1 MAKKVD
7 LGGPGR
13 QKGDLDQFINNLGDA
28 IQTNA
33 IASKASDFEAR
44 RSPVAK
50 KIAKAQEVV
59 GGTVGAVG
67 KGLVFGMEGADLD
80 SPYGKL
86 QVATAGTTQIDE
98 GIAALEKLAKPYRQ
112 QVAPR
117 ISAAWLASS
126 DTYREA
132 NSELTSNRFRDIASI
147 SPLVPNSALF
157 EKAIED
163 SRKPVNPDDS
173 TENYLTARIYSP
185 GRSMILGIAD
195 LVPGEQGAEK
205 LDWENGREVDE
216 FYRQGLPQFFSGV
229 ADFGYNGLDPVAVGV
244 GSATKGYKLLI
255 KRPITSKNAKLISNE
270 IESAKNPNIQNS
282 WSPVLDAVAKAADP
296 TDESVTVSMLDNIG
310 AINGG
315 SGANI
320 SRVLVDAQIVGGRE
334 LAADVLKVATDPG
347 SVGAL
352 DEVTAKSETI
362 SAQINHLVKKQE
374 KVNQYITSL
383 LDPEVV
389 TPPLSS
395 VDGMRKYAIDAPRIG
410 DDLLEGQKRLASY
423 LQDEVSEKLRS
434 EIRAKSALADVYLE
448 TRSIA
453 GTMLNE
459 TVPITALRKLQEH
472 RVTVAQQADDAY
484 WGFEP
489 TISSEGVSRIAY
501 WVNPSGRLHEAPR
514 GMAQLSGPAG
524 ARSDREM
531 AARIRDLAK
540 STGMSPTQA
549 RAIYNDYKMLGT
561 KSEMFGAFDELLIKS
576 QIDISAKHVPDVNRL
591 NPEQLKIFKKVYESL
606 NLATTKS
613 RGQVIQMAKD
623 KNYTVTV
630 DGKNVKIPQL
640 EALIEDM
647 ASDYA
652 LEVSLGARSV
662 PTPAEIRY
670 VADELIKGTPTT
682 TSQVP
687 GIHFA
692 PRASEIEDFVIMH
705 RTEIQHLVD
714 DILDGSFN
722 PNIIDE
728 VVKNPQDYINKT
740 TLAGAKKLGPRQG
753 AKVGLDSL
761 GSLVLGYQNNVWK
774 PMTLLGFGY
783 TSRNVL
789 EGMSRVAVLFAEFHQ
804 ERGFKYSDMFTDF
817 TGANVR
823 LANRRTN
830 KAEAKAWRENID
842 NFNVKFDE
850 LTKTM
855 SSTGK
860 VAEETFL
867 NAQDSVAMSMRGFQ
881 EFKSVLD
888 DFVTSSPEGVRFLST
903 IKRSV
908 DLAFKQSRPKG
919 ISEEFINAITSGDY
933 KRSWELSVSMNPE
946 QLTTN
951 LKYIKTQSLET
962 LREINYFVDK
972 GNLSAGATQIAN
984 KLNISLSHIS
994 SATDAAYIALME
1006 RAKTRGEL
1014 EGYISSVKLKKP
1026 EKVRQGEGQFEPIPG
1041 SGYLLDDSYAN
1052 NIGQIMRGQV
1062 SSAASTS
1069 STILNVR
1076 QQIAQT
1082 KWNMFAKEELI
1093 FPNEVIGNEV
1103 TNKVNVSW
1111 AEAFADYSNNIY
1123 HNDALSIKI
1132 LSAKSPEQRAKLK
1145 AELESWLSSRDSIEW
1160 RNSLEYEVSRYPSR
1174 SDGKSKYVT
1183 ILEERLVELDNMYP
1197 LRGANGEDL
1206 SYLRQ
1211 KVIDRTFTNAD
1222 AIAIPPVDRMPVNG
1236 VTLAKHPEDKLRNA
1250 GRWYRAKV
1258 NSIFKYLGTVPE
1270 DNFVRFPFYRTV
1282 YRNEV
1287 RRRVRMITD
1296 AGKDPVKYEE
1306 QILAVARQEA
1316 YKQTMERLYSIERY
1330 TDLGQAM
1337 QYFSPFYMAGQNS
1350 ARFWAGAATRKPET
1364 VVNALKIWNIPNAAG
1379 VVYDEEGNRIAYDTP
1394 WTAEESTIA
1403 IGLPASVAK
1412 IYGAEDFVAPKQSL
1426 DLAFQGRIPGVPALG
1441 GPVVDTGVV
1450 NIMRYVSGTAAD
1462 PDLWALKMGLG
1473 PNFIGEKVIPFYQ
1486 SVKENPNENAIM
1498 RSARAFIGYGSQW
1511 KPLLAVGSAVSGK
1524 ANLTFM
1530 TRHDSLYRSELIKLE
1545 REGGQYTAQEHA
1557 DAIARAY
1564 GKTIITLLSEGLLGS
1579 APLVV
1584 KPKFQNAQQKEKNII
1599 NGYIQKYGYEQG
1611 MLEYG
1616 KQVEAKGSSVNIG
1629 ILASA
1634 NVATDNI
1641 FGLFSNTETIY
1652 NFNRNKDLVAE
1663 LDKFNSNSSVVG
1675 YFMNTGNPSEDY
1687 STTAEE
1693 YLYTTNINNKNIKS
1707 KQPDMAMIPYE
1718 LQRRAYNNEYYPYS
1732 TAIDL
1737 MQKADAQAGREESAE
1752 FYQVL
1757 KDERKAELEKKYPIY
1772 ANEKDYKKQESIIND
1787 IRTMYAFTQ
1796 DQKFMKTVGKD
1807 NKNVIAAEAY
1817 LYEIRPLLVEDKK
1830 NKTRST
1836 KEIDTIKLQ
1845 FLEDLSAGDPELA
1858 KFLQVFFSR
1867 DDYTEIDIT
1876 DVWTKVND

>member
-1 MAKKVD
+1 VAIKRD
-7 LGGPGR
+7 LGGAGT
-13 QKGDLDQFINNLGDA
+13 QKGDLDQFINNLSDS
-28 IQTNA
+28 IQANA

-44 RSPVAK
+44 RSPLAKNVAK
-50 KIAKAQEVV
+50 VQGIAGSA
-59 GGTVGAVG
+59 VGAIG
-67 KGLVFGMEGADLD
+67 KGFMSGKKDADLK
-80 SPYGKL
+80 SPYGVL
-86 QVATAGTTQIDE
+86 QYATASVTGFDE
-98 GIAALEKLAKPYRQ
+98 GIAVVEKGAKPYRQ
-112 QVAPR
+112 EVAPR
-117 ISAAWLASS
+117 ISAAFLASS
-126 DTYREA
+126 ATYREA
-132 NSELTSNRFRDIASI
+132 NSDIVGNLSTDLLTN
-147 SPLVPNSALF
+147 SPIYR
-157 EKAIED
+157 KAIED
-163 SRKPVNPDDS
+163 SRKPVNPEQSIED
-173 TENYLTARIYSP
+173 YLAARIYSP

-205 LDWENGREVDE
+205 LNWENGVEVDK
-216 FYRQGLPQFFSGV
+216 FYRQGLPQFFSAV
-229 ADFGYNGLDPVAVGV
+229 SDFGFNWLDPVFAGPAT
-244 GSATKGYKLLI
+244 ATKGYKALVV
-255 KRPITSKNAKLISNE
+255 RPVTSKNAPLINAE
-270 IESAKNPNIQNS
+270 IEAAKNPNVQNS

-296 TDESVTVSMLDNIG
+296 TDPTVTVSMLDNIG

-315 SGANI
+315 SGANV
-320 SRVLVDAQIVGGRE
+320 SKVLIDAQIVGGRE
-334 LAADVLKVATDPG
+334 LAADVLKVTRDPG
-347 SVGAL
+347 NVGAL
-352 DEVTAKSETI
+352 DDITAKSETI

-374 KVNQYITSL
+374 KVNEYITSL
-383 LDPEVV
+383 LDPEVI

-395 VDGMRKYAIDAPRIG
+395 VAGMRKFAVDAPPIG
-410 DDLLEGQKRLASY
+410 DDLIQGQERLASY
-423 LQDEVSEKLRS
+423 LQDNVAEKLRS
-434 EIRAKSALADVYLE
+434 EIRGKSALADVYLE
-448 TRSIA
+448 TRAIA
-453 GTMLNE
+453 GTMLNQ
-459 TVPITALRKLQEH
+459 TVPVTALRKLQEH
-472 RVTVAQQADDAY
+472 RVTMAQQADDAY

-489 TISSEGVSRIAY
+489 TLSADGVSRVAY
-501 WVNPSGRLHEAPR
+501 WVNPSGRLLEAPR

-531 AARIRDLAK
+531 AARARDLAK
-540 STGMSPTQA
+540 VTGMSASET
-549 RAIYNDYKMLGT
+549 RAIYVDYKMLGT
-561 KSEMFGAFDELLIKS
+561 KSEMFGAFDELLIKA
-576 QIDISAKHVPDVNRL
+576 QIDISAKHVPDVNKL
-591 NPEQLKIFKKVYESL
+591 SPEQLKIFKKVYESL

-623 KNYTVTV
+623 KNYTITV

-705 RTEIQHLVD
+705 QTEIQHLVD
-714 DILDGSFN
+714 DILDGSLSAN
-722 PNIIDE
+722 VIDE
-728 VVKNPQDYINKT
+728 IVKNPQDYINKT
-740 TLAGAKKLGPRQG
+740 TLSGIKKAGPGQG
-753 AKVGLDSL
+753 IRVGLDNL
-761 GSLVLGYQNNVWK
+761 GNLVLGYQNNVWK

-789 EGMSRVAVLFAEFHQ
+789 EGLSRVAVLFAEYHQ

-817 TGANVR
+817 AGANVR
-823 LANRRTN
+823 IANRRTN
-830 KAEAKAWRENID
+830 KAEAKAWRDNVD
-842 NFNVKFDE
+842 NFNAKFDE

-855 SSTGK
+855 SSYGK
-860 VAEETFL
+860 AAEDTFL
-867 NAQDSVAMSMRGFQ
+867 NAQDSVAMSMRGFD

-888 DFVTSSPEGVRFLST
+888 DFVSASPDGLRFLTT

-908 DLAFKQSRPKG
+908 DLAFKQARPKG
-919 ISEEFINAITSGDY
+919 TSEEFINALTGGDY
-933 KRSWELSVSMNPE
+933 KRAWELSVSMTPA

-951 LKYIKTQSLET
+951 LSYIKNQSLET
-962 LREINYFVDK
+962 LREISYFVDK
-972 GNLSAGATQIAN
+972 GNLSAGSFQIAQ
-984 KLNISLSHIS
+984 KIQISLSHIS
-994 SATDAAYIALME
+994 ASTDAAYLGLLE
-1006 RAKTRGEL
+1006 RARVRGEL
-1014 EGYISSVKLKKP
+1014 DGYIADVKLKKP

-1041 SGYLLDDSYAN
+1041 SGYLMDDSYAN

-1093 FPNEVIGNEV
+1093 FPNEVIGNQV
-1103 TNKVNVSW
+1103 TNNTNRSW
-1111 AEAFADYSNNIY
+1111 AEAFAEYSNNIY
-1123 HNDALSIKI
+1123 HNDALSIRI
-1132 LSAKSPEQRAKLK
+1132 LSAKTAEQRAKLK
-1145 AELESWLSSRDSIEW
+1145 PELESWLNSRDSIEW
-1160 RNSLEYEVSRYPSR
+1160 RKNLEYEVSRYPSR
-1174 SDGKSKYVT
+1174 ADGKSKYVT
-1183 ILEERLVELDNMYP
+1183 ILEERLIELDNMYP
-1197 LRGANGEDL
+1197 LKGANGEDL
-1206 SYLRQ
+1206 GYLRQ

-1222 AIAIPPVDRMPVNG
+1222 AVAIPPVDRMPVNG
-1236 VTLAKHPEDKLRNA
+1236 VTLAKHPEDKLRSV

-1287 RRRVRMITD
+1287 RRRTRMVLD
-1296 AGKDPVKYEE
+1296 AGKDPAKYEA

-1330 TDLGQAM
+1330 TDLGQSM
-1337 QYFSPFYMAGQNS
+1337 QYLSPFYMAGQNS
-1350 ARFWAGAATRKPET
+1350 ARFWAGAVTRKPET
-1364 VVNALKIWNIPNAAG
+1364 VVAALKIWNIPNAAG
-1379 VVYDEEGNRIAYDTP
+1379 IVYDNEGNRVAYDTP
-1394 WTAEESTIA
+1394 WSASESTIA
-1403 IGLPASVAK
+1403 VGLPAPVAK
-1412 IYGAEDFVAPKQSL
+1412 IFGAEEMAAPKQSL
-1426 DLAFQGRIPGVPALG
+1426 DLAFQGRIPGVPSLG
-1441 GPVVDTGVV
+1441 GPVVDTAVV
-1450 NIMRYVSGTAAD
+1450 NIMRYISGTEAD
-1462 PDLWALKMGLG
+1462 PDLWALRMGLG
-1473 PNFIGEKVIPFYQ
+1473 PNFIGDKVIPFYQ
-1486 SVKENPNENAIM
+1486 SVKENPNENIVM

-1511 KPLLAVGSAVSGK
+1511 KPILAVGSAISGK

-1545 REGGQYTAQEHA
+1545 REGGQYTALEHA

-1564 GKTIITLLSEGLLGS
+1564 GKTIITLLTEGVLGS
-1579 APLVV
+1579 GPTVV
-1584 KPKFQNAQQKEKNII
+1584 KPKFRNAQQKEKDIVNS
-1599 NGYIQKYGYEQG
+1599 YIQKYGYEQG

-1663 LDKFNSNSSVVG
+1663 LDKLNSNSSVVG
-1675 YFMNTGNPSEDY
+1675 YFMNTGNPSEDF
-1687 STTAEE
+1687 SITAEE

-1732 TAIDL
+1732 NTVDL
-1737 MQKADAQAGREESAE
+1737 MQKADAQAGREESAD
-1752 FYQVL
+1752 FYKEL
-1757 KDERKAELEKKYPIY
+1757 KDIRKAELEKKYPIY

-1796 DQKFMKTVGKD
+1796 NEKFMKTVGYN
-1807 NKNVIAAEAY
+1807 NKNVMAAYTY
-1817 LYEIRPLLVEDKK
+1817 LYEVRPLLVADKK
-1830 NKTRST
+1830 NKTKST
-1836 KEIDTIKLQ
+1836 KEIDTVKLQ
-1845 FLEDLSAGDPELA
+1845 FLEDVSTGDPELA
-1858 KFLQVFFSR
+1858 KFLQIFFSR
-1867 DDYTEIDIT
+1867 DDYTEIDPTNI
-1876 DVWTKVND
+1876 WEKK